1 MITRTAASVD
11 TRLTS
16 NRWQQTLSN
25 VVTDADELFNLL
37 RLNPADAPHH
47 IEATKQFS
55 LRVPL
60 PFINRMEPGN
70 WSDPLLQQVLPIAK
84 ELDPQPGFI
93 TDPLGER
100 DKNVAKGI
108 IHKYQGRLL
117 LIVGTSCAINCRYCF
132 RRHFPYEDNRPNT
145 QQWQSALEYITN
157 DSSISEVIFS
167 GGDPL
172 AVNDKRLAWLVESIA
187 AIPHVKRLR
196 IHSRLPIMI
205 PQRVTDEMLSWFA
218 GTRLQPVMV
227 IHCNHPNEI
236 DQDVISALQKLKQH
250 NVTLLNQA
258 VLLKG
263 VNSQL
268 STQIQLNEKL
278 FQYGVLPYYLFLL
291 DRVLGAAHFE
301 VPESEAQQLVGEMLK
316 QCPGY
321 LVPKLAREQAGAPSK
336 LPILPL
342 L

>member
-11 TRLTS
+11 THFTS
-16 NRWQQTLSN
+16 SRWQQILSS
-25 VVTDADELFNLL
+25 VVTDADELFHLL
-37 RLNPADAPHH
+37 RLNPAEAPSHL
-47 IEATKQFS
+47 EAVKQFP
-55 LRVPL
+55 LRVPI
-60 PFINRMEPGN
+60 PFINRIEPGN
-70 WSDPLLQQVLPIAK
+70 WNDPLLQQVLPIAQ
-84 ELDPQPGFI
+84 ELAPQPGF
-93 TDPLGER
+93 TADPLGEQ

-117 LIVGTSCAINCRYCF
+117 LIVGTSCAVNCRYCF

-157 DSSISEVIFS
+157 DTSISEVIFS

-187 AIPHVKRLR
+187 AIPHVTRLR

-205 PQRVTDEMLSWFA
+205 PQRITDEMLSWFTQ
-218 GTRLQPVMV
+218 TRLKPVMV

-236 DQDVISALQKLKQH
+236 DQDVCAALHKLRDH

-263 VNSQL
+263 INDQL
-268 STQIQLNEKL
+268 ETQIQLSETL
-278 FQYGVLPYYLFLL
+278 FQQGVLPYYLFLL
-291 DRVLGAAHFE
+291 DRVFGAAHFE
-301 VPESEAQQLVGEMLK
+301 VSEREAKQLVGEMLK

-321 LVPKLAREQAGAPSK
+321 LVPKLAREQAGAPTK
-336 LPILPL
+336 LPILPAL
-342 L
+342 